1 MSYILDALKKVEHEK
16 IKKSAPGG
24 MTSIAGDLF
33 HEPAQ
38 LPARAGMW
46 WKIIALLLVASLVTF
61 VGTWFLLRGKK
72 TEKAPI
78 SSPAAPGL
86 SAPAV
91 APPAP
96 AVVAPAPV
104 QTPIVPAPPANV
116 SAAPVSPSAVAP
128 EDGDGDLRSTRRAKR
143 SPVQAVPPAAP
154 IQMKPAMQSVPAP
167 TDIKLSGIAWQEQR
181 SARRAVING
190 FLLKE
195 GAVVSG
201 ARVSEI
207 MPDRV
212 LFTGPTGRFELRLDS
227 AAVGEVR
234 R

>member
-38 LPARAGMW
+38 LPVKAGLW
-46 WKIIALLLVASLVTF
+46 WKIIALLLLASLVTF
-61 VGTWFLLRGKK
+61 GGTWFLLRGEK
-72 TEKAPI
+72 TEKTPI
-78 SSPAAPGL
+78 SSPVDPRVSAPG
-86 SAPAV
+86 A

-96 AVVAPAPV
+96 PVAAPAPV
-104 QTPIVPAPPANV
+104 QALVIPAPAVNGAAAPLSL
-116 SAAPVSPSAVAP
+116 SAATAGDDE
-128 EDGDGDLRSTRRAKR
+128 EDVRPARRAKR
-143 SPVQAVPPAAP
+143 SPVQSVPPAAP

-167 TDIKLSGIAWQEQR
+167 ADIKLSGIAWQEQR

-195 GAVVSG
+195 GAVVAG
-201 ARVSEI
+201 AWVSEI
-207 MPDRV
+207 MQDRV
-212 LFTGPTGRFELRLDS
+212 LFSGPSGRFELRLDT

>member
-1 MSYILDALKKVEHEK
+1 MSYILDALRKVEHEK

-38 LPARAGMW
+38 LPARAGLW
-46 WKIIALLLVASLVTF
+46 WKIIALLVAASLVTF
-61 VGTWFLLRGKK
+61 GSTWFLLRGKK

-78 SSPAAPGL
+78 SSPAAPRL
-86 SAPAV
+86 SAPVV

-96 AVVAPAPV
+96 MVVAPAPV
-104 QTPIVPAPPANV
+104 QAPIVPAPPANV
-116 SAAPVSPSAVAP
+116 APAPVSRPAVVP
-128 EDGDGDLRSTRRAKR
+128 EDGDQDLRPVRGAKR

-154 IQMKPAMQSVPAP
+154 IQVKPASQSVPAP

-207 MPDRV
+207 MQDRV
-212 LFTGPTGRFELRLDS
+212 QFTGPSGRFELRLDS

>member
-1 MSYILDALKKVEHEK
+1 
-16 IKKSAPGG
+16 

-38 LPARAGMW
+38 LPAKAGMW
-46 WKIIALLLVASLVTF
+46 WKISALLVLASLVTF
-61 VGTWFLLRGKK
+61 GGTWSLLRGKK

-78 SSPAAPGL
+78 SSPAAPIL

-104 QTPIVPAPPANV
+104 PAPAVNV
-116 SAAPVSPSAVAP
+116 APVPVSPPAVAP
-128 EDGDGDLRSTRRAKR
+128 EDDEENIRPARRTKR